1 MTDAEK
7 LEILADWF
15 DANDK
20 LKVTIGYESSN
31 EVQDDIRRIANQL
44 ESEQPKK
51 MRTMLQDA
59 INESDQLQQ
68 QEVSEG
74 DMIKE
79 ISMSG
84 NSWLSDYAFGFR
96 HGVKWMQSKLK
107 GNG

>member
-1 MTDAEK
+1 MKTDS
-7 LEILADWF
+7 EILRDI
-15 DANDK
+15 ANRMMSFKTKDK
-20 LKVTIGYESSN
+20 AHL
-31 EVQDDIRRIANQL
+31 RRIADQL